1 MKNSYQFIHLE
12 TYSITPQKKSN
23 RPSAEAVARECQRVE
38 NSYPHIVEP
47 KNADLLYGMQPL
59 EAVSKVKQLVETI
72 RDSLGRKI
80 RKDAQIISFGVAS
93 IKVESTPENWASEE
107 VVKWVK
113 DTELFLKKRFGES
126 FVSLNKHIDEQFCH
140 LHFTLIPQVT
150 GDKLDLN
157 SFHPG
162 LAAQRALKTSKKA
175 SKDQAYKE
183 AMRVF
188 QDEYFKS
195 VGLKNGQLRYGPRR
209 KRLTRKEWYAQ
220 KRYGQLISN
229 IFNEQSDLISSLNS
243 KLEKTKSV
251 LAKFISSKLPRKKVS
266 KKTHEELS
274 L

>member
-1 MKNSYQFIHLE
+1 MRSSYQFIHLE
-12 TYSITPQKKSN
+12 TYAITPQKKSN
-23 RPSAEAVARECQRVE
+23 RPSAEAVARECQRIE
-38 NSYPHIVEP
+38 NSYPHISAPE
-47 KNADLLYGMQPL
+47 NSELLYGIQPL
-59 EAVSKVKQLVETI
+59 EAVSKVKKLVSTI
-72 RDSLGRKI
+72 KDSLGRKI
-80 RKDAQIISFGVAS
+80 RQDAQVITFGVVS
-93 IKVESTPENWASEE
+93 TGIESSPENWASEE
-107 VVKWVK
+107 IVKWVK

-126 FVSLNKHIDEQFCH
+126 FVSLNKHIDERFCH
-140 LHFTLIPQVT
+140 LHFSLIPKVI
-150 GDKLDLN
+150 DNKLDLN

-229 IFNEQSDLISSLNS
+229 IFNEQSALISSLNS
-243 KLEKTKSV
+243 KLNKAKS
-251 LAKFISSKLPRKKVS
+251 LIAKFISPKLRREKISDKANEDL
-266 KKTHEELS
+266 TL
-274 L
+274 